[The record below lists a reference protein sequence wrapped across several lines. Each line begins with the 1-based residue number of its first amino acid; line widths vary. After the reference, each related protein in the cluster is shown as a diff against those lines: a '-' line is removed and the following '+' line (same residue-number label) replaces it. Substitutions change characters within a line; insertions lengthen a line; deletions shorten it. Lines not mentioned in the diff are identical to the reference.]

1 MPIPAHWSAAI
12 AKLSNFEASELD
24 TFMRLVEIM
33 DFAAMRPFLAA
44 LVRSLQ
50 SEAKPI
56 IMIFGR
62 ITNEHVVY
70 TLTTP
75 LPDPV
80 VRQILSDVID
90 GGRLLVDN
98 SVPVR
103 IN

>member
-12 AKLSNFEASELD
+12 AKLSNFEAQDLD

-50 SEAKPI
+50 SEGKPI
-56 IMIFGR
+56 IMVFAELA
-62 ITNEHVVY
+62 NEHVVY

-75 LPDPV
+75 LPSPV
-80 VRQILSDVID
+80 ARQILSEVID
-90 GGRLLVDN
+90 GGSLVVDN
-98 SVPVR
+98 FIPVT